1 MLGQEVNY
9 ENIETPENKQERNL
23 VAFDALRILLAVLG
37 FGAFSQAF
45 AVSFTECTNSESQLR
60 NQKRAP
66 GCSGFT
72 GDYISSYIG
81 ITSSTM
87 KQGSLSNNI
96 NNKDSMECIRPGV
109 FFHVFRIRDSLEK
122 RRGVSSRGHRDLCF
136 CCEKTRKPYPYHP
149 CMVYIEIY
157 GVRRRVNMFFKKVWV
172 NPQQEVGSLL
182 SKKSPSCDRC
192 ILPGKQTY
200 P

>member
-1 MLGQEVNY
+1 MPWEFCWRFWVLAHFH
-9 ENIETPENKQERNL
+9 RRLLL
-23 VAFDALRILLAVLG
+23 VSRSVPI
-37 FGAFSQAF
+37 
-45 AVSFTECTNSESQLR
+45 SESQLR

-96 NNKDSMECIRPGV
+96 NNQDSMECIRPGV

-149 CMVYIEIY
+149 CMVYLPT
-157 GVRRRVNMFFKKVWV
+157 FVWFSWLTEAYTSPMDGMGYSCKEESPQTQKSWTA
-172 NPQQEVGSLL
+172 NPWK
-182 SKKSPSCDRC
+182 SK
-192 ILPGKQTY
+192 I
-200 P
+200 

>member
-1 MLGQEVNY
+1 MTEVIRVLLAAGAYTENLRLAHDSGLDIDRDGMTDVKTGLLLGVVFWILVLWNHVLLWLFVLALVFVDWKHVFYKHRFRHAPYGQEVNY

-23 VAFDALRILLAVLG
+23 VAFDAPHFHRRLLL
-37 FGAFSQAF
+37 
-45 AVSFTECTNSESQLR
+45 VSRSLPISESQLR

-96 NNKDSMECIRPGV
+96 NNQDSMECIRPGV
-109 FFHVFRIRDSLEK
+109 FF
-122 RRGVSSRGHRDLCF
+122 
-136 CCEKTRKPYPYHP
+136 
-149 CMVYIEIY
+149 
-157 GVRRRVNMFFKKVWV
+157 
-172 NPQQEVGSLL
+172 
-182 SKKSPSCDRC
+182 SCV
-192 ILPGKQTY
+192 
-200 P
+200 